1 MRHYLEAT
9 VMWLENE
16 ISLQILAKQN
26 PHDKYR
32 TLATTSVVTGVETLM
47 SSQNK

>member
-1 MRHYLEAT
+1 MRHYLETT
-9 VMWLENE
+9 VMWLEND
-16 ISLQILAKQN
+16 INLRILGKQI

-32 TLATTSVVTGVETLM
+32 TLATTSVETLM